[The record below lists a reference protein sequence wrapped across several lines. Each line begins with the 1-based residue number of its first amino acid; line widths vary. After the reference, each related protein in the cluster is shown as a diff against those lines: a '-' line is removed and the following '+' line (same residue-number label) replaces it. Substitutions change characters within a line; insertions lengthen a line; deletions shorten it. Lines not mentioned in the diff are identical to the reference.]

1 MSLNNAK
8 NVNVSFLHIQQGS
21 EESERFAFYGM
32 FWGWFESPKARW
44 KVLQWT
50 CASGEKWIWIRSFKR
65 GTKYSFCLRG
75 CKNIRGQSCGSKK
88 TGLFPGIGASVL
100 KPADLATSFLTSNF
114 DCWCF
119 CSLLIYKIPQYLIW
133 KIWFISVWSQK
144 PKDLTWVLDV
154 FLEGQ
159 STLK

>member
-75 CKNIRGQSCGSKK
+75 CKNIRGQSWRLKKK
-88 TGLFPGIGASVL
+88 TCQVSRTPVMADSNLAELIFFRPPTLTSHIFIASWYTIVYS
-100 KPADLATSFLTSNF
+100 TSFERS
-114 DCWCF
+114 DWY
-119 CSLLIYKIPQYLIW
+119 LLE
-133 KIWFISVWSQK
+133 QK
-144 PKDLTWVLDV
+144 AQWHG
-154 FLEGQ
+154 F
-159 STLK
+159 